1 MNKTAEA
8 LLNAQVKYT
17 LDALQGEQLAQHI
30 EAEARAAYHWVA
42 KQPLESLVPKQNVL
56 NLAET
61 ALSEFVVT
69 DATKEYF
76 QSLSHA
82 ILDYVAENDIEID
95 DVISKS
101 TWDKIA
107 DKVIAE
113 RQIREEI
120 ISRIVGNPFYGEL
133 LSEVLYNSIKSFL
146 QQSGPSSDK
155 GLGGLF
161 NVGKG
166 LLGAALS
173 GIEDNIDRSVKKF
186 LSENINK
193 TIRDSEKIIKSKLT
207 DAKLKEASNKLWST
221 LDDLN
226 FTEIAEKLKKM
237 SVSNSGGSSAS
248 QLGVEILNDLKKSQS
263 VKDLGQ
269 LVIDHFYE
277 VHGHQPV
284 SVLMTNLV
292 VTEEKVVRESL
303 RVATPIIQSM
313 IKTGYLESRLKE
325 HFQKFYESKEVTA
338 ILT

>member
-8 LLNAQVKYT
+8 LLNAQVNYT
-17 LDALQGEQLAQHI
+17 IEALKGDQLAQHI
-30 EAEARAAYHWVA
+30 EVEARSAYRWVA
-42 KQPLESLVPKQNVL
+42 QQSLESLVPKQNVL
-56 NLAET
+56 DLAET
-61 ALSEFVVT
+61 ALSEVMIT

-82 ILDYVAENDIEID
+82 VLDYIAENDIEID

-113 RQIREEI
+113 RQIRDEI
-120 ISRIVGNPFYGEL
+120 ISKIVGNPFYGEL

-207 DAKLKEASNKLWST
+207 DAKLKEASNKIWHT
-221 LDDLN
+221 LDDMN

-237 SVSNSGGSSAS
+237 SSSTSGGSSVS
-248 QLGVEILNDLKKSQS
+248 KLGVDIVNDLKKSQS
-263 VKDLGQ
+263 VKDLGK

-277 VHGHQPV
+277 VHGNQPV
-284 SVLMTNLV
+284 SLLMTNLV

-303 RVATPIIQSM
+303 RAATPIIQTM
-313 IKTGYLESRLKE
+313 IKTGYLEARLRE
-325 HFQKFYESKEVTA
+325 HFQKFYESKEVAA
-338 ILT
+338 ILK

>member
-8 LLNAQVKYT
+8 LLNAQVNYT
-17 LDALQGEQLAQHI
+17 IEALKGDHLAQHI
-30 EAEARAAYHWVA
+30 EAEARSAYLWVA
-42 KQPLESLVPKQNVL
+42 KQSLESLVPKQNVL
-56 NLAET
+56 DLAET
-61 ALSEFVVT
+61 ALSEVMIT

-82 ILDYVAENDIEID
+82 VLNYIAENDIEID

-113 RQIREEI
+113 RQIRDEI
-120 ISRIVGNPFYGEL
+120 ISKIVGNPFYGEL

-207 DAKLKEASNKLWST
+207 DAKLKEASNKIWNT
-221 LDDLN
+221 LDEMN

-237 SVSNSGGSSAS
+237 SSSTSGGSSVS
-248 QLGVEILNDLKKSQS
+248 KLGVDIVNDLKKSQS
-263 VKDLGQ
+263 VKDLGK

-277 VHGHQPV
+277 VHGNQPV
-284 SVLMTNLV
+284 SLLMTNLV

-303 RVATPIIQSM
+303 RAATPIIQTM
-313 IKTGYLESRLKE
+313 IKTGYLEARLRE
-325 HFQKFYESKEVTA
+325 HFQKFYESKEVAA
-338 ILT
+338 ILK